1 MVSALNSADYNERL
15 KELGMTTLEERRHQ
29 ADIFVAEPEPVGAK
43 IFWLEPEPIFL
54 GRLRLLFLTS
64 EKQNDLKMFIF
75 NCILYIFLHN
85 K

>member
-29 ADIFVAEPEPVGAK
+29 ADIFVAEPVGAK

-54 GRLRLLFLTS
+54 GRLRLLFWAS
-64 EKQNDLKMFIF
+64 EK
-75 NCILYIFLHN
+75 
-85 K
+85 

>member
-54 GRLRLLFLTS
+54 GRLRLLFLAS
-64 EKQNDLKMFIF
+64 EK
-75 NCILYIFLHN
+75 
-85 K
+85 